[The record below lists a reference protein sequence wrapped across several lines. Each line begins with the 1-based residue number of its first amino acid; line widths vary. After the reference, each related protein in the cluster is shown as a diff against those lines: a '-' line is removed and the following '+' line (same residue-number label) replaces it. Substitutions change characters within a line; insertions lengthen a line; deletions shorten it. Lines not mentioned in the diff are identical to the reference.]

1 MWIRKLFFSV
11 LLLSC
16 GWLQAQTVWPAV
28 QSNMYPHIPFMKLVR
43 HEQTVLLGEGTT
55 TYKVRTAVETQWFEL
70 LANQASVNIFQSYVD
85 SSVQVVN
92 AYAEQFKIGRR
103 SLLDVLNA
111 ENELFTART
120 NAMTANTDAAL
131 SAWRLLSLRG
141 YLTDFLEL

>member
-1 MWIRKLFFSV
+1 M
-11 LLLSC
+11 
-16 GWLQAQTVWPAV
+16 
-28 QSNMYPHIPFMKLVR
+28 
-43 HEQTVLLGEGTT
+43 
-55 TYKVRTAVETQWFEL
+55 
-70 LANQASVNIFQSYVD
+70 
-85 SSVQVVN
+85 QVVN